1 MSTPR
6 KLGEIASNLD
16 DMSVTLEEIKD
27 TVEQNQSA
35 DTKQLDE
42 IQDGIDRAVD
52 AIEDTV
58 DPDNRREH

>member
-6 KLGEIASNLD
+6 KLEEIASNLD

-27 TVEQNQSA
+27 TVEQDHPA

-42 IQDGIDRAVD
+42 IQDGINRAAD

-58 DPDNRREH
+58 DPDNRREN